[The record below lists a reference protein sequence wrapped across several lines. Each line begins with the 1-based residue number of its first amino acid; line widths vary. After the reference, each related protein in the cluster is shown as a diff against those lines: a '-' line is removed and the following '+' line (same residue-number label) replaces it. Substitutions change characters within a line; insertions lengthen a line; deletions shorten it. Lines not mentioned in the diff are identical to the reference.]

1 MLSILE
7 TCRPRHDILDGTF
20 NPEIFT
26 ASISEVLRFY
36 KNQGTRMHPMYTDAE
51 QFFTEATYP
60 TDGLKMVLQDV
71 FARLAGDNTVPAIH
85 RLETAFG
92 GGKTHTLI
100 ACTHIGYKGSELK
113 PFVSDLLP
121 VDHLPEKGGVSVVGI
136 AGDELPV
143 HRPQGTTLVPY
154 TLWGEI
160 AFQIGGETLYRDVEE
175 EAASFAAPGR
185 NYFDTVLGNRKVLI
199 MLDELAQYT
208 ARLTAA
214 NPDGG
219 EQLAAFLMGLNGYA
233 RSNSNISVLL
243 TLASATDAFASQT
256 EQLAT
261 LLTKVVGQDVSK
273 DAALGIGQQAIGSV
287 TSIISRDATAV
298 VPVQSSE
305 ISRVLAKRLFSEIDS
320 TAAKDT
326 ATEYTTLYQKNIS
339 LLPDNATRA
348 DFKDQMIAHYPFHPT
363 LINFLNNKL
372 SVSENFQG
380 TRGVLRVLSLAIR
393 SIWQAQI
400 HIPMIHTCHID
411 LRDARTVNEIIGR
424 TGSGDLLPVLN
435 ADIGGADTEQI
446 QGCSSNAQL
455 ADQKNPHP
463 ENWKMYEYTWKTIFL
478 NSLTGRELGIESNIF
493 GLTKQEALFSV
504 AFPGLTPSQVSE
516 ALKEINNSAFY
527 LRCNKG
533 RYYASLEPSVNIAI
547 AKIRRTLNTEE
558 LDSLLD
564 ATARKVVKADIKTF
578 QIVHDVTAPEHIP
591 DKKGK
596 PVLSL
601 VSLGASNLNV
611 DDCVTYAGPNT
622 PRVEQNLVFLLVPKT
637 VLVKSQDY
645 KQADLFISSA
655 DQAQKELRRLRE
667 LARTVLAMR
676 KLISNPLNQGIN
688 PNKLDKDEFKS
699 RFHERENALITSV
712 SECYQ
717 YLWYPS
723 ANGQISCREI
733 KTGGGEGGES
743 ILEQIRKTLRN
754 EGEIVTAEHTTQS
767 DLSNLRKLFF
777 GQKDVVAIQEIR
789 DNFCQLRKWPV
800 LDSGNVL
807 DHIIRRGTDK
817 GAWYVFK
824 MGNGESTKPS
834 ELYGQNVKELPL
846 HINLSEPYSLVTL
859 QGANKRGWTDK
870 QGIDPKKVKKYVKQI
885 VSEKQE
891 AKVSDIV
898 CDFKTKHGDVQ
909 DDAVEE
915 AIAGIIQEGRLMAC
929 KQKIKE
935 DEKPELISG
944 AQAMFYKPAS
954 EDIIITKTKASENGW
969 IRRED
974 HAIHLSGHDSTE
986 KIFPLMKRLG
996 SIYQRGGL
1004 SDIDVLDISGMVLPG
1019 GGRLR
1024 IELTD
1029 VTPESMKNLGEFFE
1043 VIAGLVEKDNDT
1055 EIFLDINKPDDNCK
1069 FAGELRKYEK

>member
-7 TCRPRHDILDGTF
+7 TCKPRHDIFDGTF

-36 KNQGTRMHPMYTDAE
+36 KDQVTGMHPMYTDAE

-71 FARLAGDNTVPAIH
+71 FARLAGDNTAPAIH

-113 PFVSDLLP
+113 PFISKLLP
-121 VDHLPEKGGVSVVGI
+121 VDHLPEKGSVSVVGI
-136 AGDELPV
+136 AGDELSV
-143 HRPQGTTLVPY
+143 HRLQGTKLVPY

-160 AFQIGGETLYRDVEE
+160 AFQIGGEPLYRDVEE
-175 EAASFAAPGR
+175 DAASFAAPGR
-185 NYFDTVLGNRKVLI
+185 NYFNTVLGNRKVLI

-233 RSNSNISVLL
+233 RSNSNVSVLL

-256 EQLAT
+256 EQLAK
-261 LLTKVVGQDVSK
+261 LLAKVVGQDVSK
-273 DAALGIGQQAIGSV
+273 DAALGIGQQAIGSI
-287 TSIISRDATAV
+287 TSVVSRDATAV

-305 ISRVLAKRLFSEIDS
+305 ISRVLAKRLFSGIDS

-348 DFKDQMIAHYPFHPT
+348 DFKNRMVAHYPFHPT
-363 LINFLNNKL
+363 FINFLNNKL

-393 SIWQAQI
+393 SIWQTQI

-446 QGCSSNAQL
+446 QGGSSNAQL

-478 NSLTGRELGIESNIF
+478 NSLTGRDLGIESNIF
-493 GLTKQEALFSV
+493 GLTEQEALFTV
-504 AFPGLTPSQVSE
+504 AFPGLTPSQVNE

-527 LRCNKG
+527 LRCNQG
-533 RYYASLEPSVNIAI
+533 RYYASLEPSVNIAL
-547 AKIRRTLNTEE
+547 AKIRRTLNIEE
-558 LDSLLD
+558 LDGLLD

-578 QIVHDVTAPEHIP
+578 QIVHDVTMPEHIP

-601 VSLGASNLNV
+601 VSLGASGLSV

-637 VLVKSQDY
+637 VLVKSQNH
-645 KQADLFISSA
+645 KQADLFVSSD

-676 KLISNPLNQGIN
+676 KLISNPQNQGIN
-688 PNKLDKDEFKS
+688 PNKLDEDEFKG

-723 ANGQISCREI
+723 ANGQISCKEI

-754 EGEIVTAEHTTQS
+754 EGEIVTTEHTTQS
-767 DLSNLRKLFF
+767 DLSNLSKLFF
-777 GQKDVVAIQEIR
+777 GPKDVVTIQEIR

-807 DHIIRRGTDK
+807 DHIIRTGTDK
-817 GAWYVFK
+817 GVWYVFK
-824 MGNGESTKPS
+824 MGSGESTKPS
-834 ELYGQNVKELPL
+834 ELYGREVKELPL
-846 HINLSEPYSLVTL
+846 HTNLSEPYSLVTL

-870 QGIDPKKVKKYVKQI
+870 QGMDSRKVKEYVKQI
-885 VSEKQE
+885 ATEKQE
-891 AKVSDIV
+891 AKISDIV
-898 CDFKTKHGDVQ
+898 YDFKAKHGDVQ

-915 AIAGIIQEGRLMAC
+915 AITGIIQEGRLMAC
-929 KQKIKE
+929 KQEIKD

-944 AQAMFYKPAS
+944 TGAMFYKPAS
-954 EDIIITKTKASENGW
+954 EDIIITKAKASEKGW
-969 IRRED
+969 IKKED
-974 HAIHLSGHDSTE
+974 HSIHLSGQDSTK
-986 KIFPLMKRLG
+986 KIFPLMRRLG

-1004 SDIDVLDISGMVLPG
+1004 SDIDVLDISGMLLPS

-1029 VTPESMKNLGEFFE
+1029 ATPESMKDLGEFFE

-1055 EIFLDINKPDDNCK
+1055 EIFLDINKPEDNCK
-1069 FAGELRKYEK
+1069 FAGELRKDEK